1 MIIGQFVELSATQHV
16 GATIPYINNVRV
28 VSYYHKTSDS
38 RTHVGFIALVHLAE
52 SCVGILNCTFLQRNT
67 AIFIE
72 WLCGFACLFTSKWTS
87 QQFTRHALCNK
98 SDSHAAGNLT
108 IVVTSQP
115 VGNNKHSHGFRDRF
129 VNPLEHQ
136 DEGAILVRLATPYI
150 TGV

>member
-1 MIIGQFVELSATQHV
+1 MIIGQFVELSATQRA
-16 GATIPYINNVRV
+16 GATIPYINTVRV
-28 VSYYHKTSDS
+28 ASYYYKTSDS

-52 SCVGILNCTFLQRNT
+52 RCVGILNCTFQQRDVF
-67 AIFIE
+67 IFIK
-72 WLCGFACLFTSKWTS
+72 WLRGFVCLFASKWAS
-87 QQFTRHALCNK
+87 QQFTRHAFCNK

-115 VGNNKHSHGFRDRF
+115 VSNNKHSHGFRDRF

-136 DEGAILVRLATPYI
+136 NEGAILVRLATPYV